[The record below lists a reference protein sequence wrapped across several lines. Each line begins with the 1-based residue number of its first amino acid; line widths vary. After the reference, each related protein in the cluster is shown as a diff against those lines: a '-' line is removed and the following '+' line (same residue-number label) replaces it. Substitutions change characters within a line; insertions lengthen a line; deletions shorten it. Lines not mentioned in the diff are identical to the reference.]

1 MKRRDFIKT
10 AVTTAVAVATPTALA
25 QQAPAPAAAP
35 PAAPAPPG
43 APTRGGGRGGV
54 RQARPISPATDADLV
69 ASGDAHFFSHEQFA
83 TLRQLCVLMMPA
95 LNGYPSAVE
104 AEAPEFLDFLVGA
117 TPAGRQQSYVAAL
130 AGSAPARQV
139 VTGSTD
145 RRQMYV
151 EGLER
156 LESEARRRFSKS
168 FAALNPDQADALLA
182 PGLAPWMA
190 DHPPRDSFQHF
201 INVAHQDIRTATM
214 NSAAWSAAAVA
225 AGERAPGGGSYLLP
239 IDPRIERYR

>member
-1 MKRRDFIKT
+1 MRRRDFVKAAALT
-10 AVTTAVAVATPTALA
+10 AATSAATAIA
-25 QQAPAPAAAP
+25 QQAPAPIAAPTTASPAAP
-35 PAAPAPPG
+35 PTTP
-43 APTRGGGRGGV
+43 GGRGA
-54 RQARPISPATDADLV
+54 RQPRPISPATDADLV
-69 ASGDAHFFSHEQFA
+69 ATGDPHFFNHQQFA

-104 AEAPEFLDFLVGA
+104 AQAPEFLDFLVGA
-117 TPAGRQQSYVAAL
+117 TPTGRQQSYVAAL

-139 VTGSTD
+139 VTGSAD

-151 EGLER
+151 AGLER
-156 LESEARRRFSKS
+156 LESEARRRFSIS
-168 FAALNPDQADALLA
+168 FAALSPDQADVLLA
-182 PGLAPWMA
+182 PALAPWMA